1 MRIFK
6 LTLSGLI
13 LLIAFGAKAGSFQ
26 ISAQSIKA
34 LGMGGSLSGH
44 AFDAGTVFFN
54 PGGMT
59 ALKDKTV
66 FNAGISALMQRSSFL
81 GTENQT
87 AEDDGGLSLPF
98 HIYVSTKLK
107 NERLSVGLSV
117 NTPFGYLSNWK
128 DDWTGRFISQT
139 FRIRTIYFQPT
150 AAYKLN
156 DNLSLGAGPVLA
168 TGSIY
173 STRALPYTTSD
184 GKESSMELNG
194 SGTAVG
200 ANIGFYYAKNKLTL
214 GLTWRSGVN
223 MKIKDGEAEFN
234 DIPTSLLQNG
244 TYPTGT
250 SFDSELNIP
259 SVYSIAGGYI
269 LNDRVILTLGF
280 NFIQWSVFE
289 SLDYDFAD
297 PTLTDIRTVRNYDN
311 TLSFRAGIEAK
322 AFPKITLRGGL
333 ALDKSPVLDNYM
345 SPDIPDDDKVIISA
359 GLSWKIKDNFS
370 FDGSFMLENVRE
382 HRESDNLPY
391 NFNGT
396 YNSFIYN
403 VGIGAQFIF

>member
-1 MRIFK
+1 MFA
-6 LTLSGLI
+6 LST
-13 LLIAFGAKAGSFQ
+13 KAGSFQ

-66 FNAGISALMQRSSFL
+66 FNVGISALIPRSSFL

-98 HIYVSTKLK
+98 HFYVSTKLK
-107 NERLSVGLSV
+107 DERLSVGLSI

-139 FRIRTIYFQPT
+139 FRIRTVYFQPT
-150 AAYKLN
+150 AAYQLN
-156 DNLSLGAGPVLA
+156 DNLSLGGGPVLA
-168 TGSIY
+168 TGSIN
-173 STRALPYTTSD
+173 STRALPYTTTA

-194 SGTAVG
+194 GGTAVG
-200 ANIGFYYAKNKLTL
+200 ANLGLYYAKNKLTL
-214 GLTWRSGVN
+214 GLTWRSGVR
-223 MKIKDGEAEFN
+223 MKIKDGEADFN

-244 TYPTGT
+244 TYPVST
-250 SFDSELNIP
+250 SFNSELNIP

-269 LNDRVILTLGF
+269 LNDRVVLTLGF
-280 NFIQWSVFE
+280 NYIQWSVFE

-297 PTLTDIRTVRNYDN
+297 PMVTDIRTARNYDN
-311 TLSFRAGIEAK
+311 TLSFRAGIEG
-322 AFPKITLRGGL
+322 KISSKVVLRGGL
-333 ALDKSPVLDNYM
+333 ALDKSPVPDQYM
-345 SPDIPDDDKVIISA
+345 SPDIPDDDKVIVST
-359 GLSWKIKDNFS
+359 GLSWKIKNNFS
-370 FDGSFMLENVRE
+370 IDGSFMLENVRE
-382 HRESDNLPY
+382 HRESDNIPY

-396 YNSFIYN
+396 YNSLIYN
-403 VGIGAQFIF
+403 AGIGAQFIF